1 MRILDYL
8 RNMVSS
14 ITKDELKEKLRIL
27 SQSLQKALEAFMGAE
42 SVLTTFKSKAGQ
54 QFEDDLSKT
63 VRLPPRMTPV
73 AYIRQVL
80 TNMGLT
86 LEMIQAI
93 AEKSYGKDITIEG
106 ITYRRAELLRT
117 IGYMDFVASYSTQL
131 LHYLLVAEAA
141 IAAKDHAPG
150 SERPRP
156 ELQWLKTNQAA
167 FFSLLVTF
175 SKPSREITKLLES
188 IPDIVIGEDDDKII
202 APQVGFSKLDP
213 LRNNFIPGISNTSL
227 SIGIWWVGYQVAKY
241 ERLKEDVRSIELR
254 LEQLRLQNEGKSDAQ
269 LERTIATYERYL
281 NDTSEKV
288 AKMEAKYT

>member
-14 ITKDELKEKLRIL
+14 ITSDNLKEKLRIL

-42 SVLTTFKSKAGQ
+42 STLTTFKSKVGQ
-54 QFEDDLSKT
+54 QFEEDLSKA
-63 VRLPPRMTPV
+63 VRLPPRLTPI
-73 AYIRQVL
+73 AFIRQVL

-86 LEMIQAI
+86 LEMIQVI
-93 AEKSYGKDITIEG
+93 ADKSYGKDIVIEG

-117 IGYMDFVASYSTQL
+117 IGYMDFLASYSTQL

-141 IAAKDHAPG
+141 IVAKDHAPG
-150 SERPRP
+150 AERPRP

-167 FFSLLVTF
+167 FFALLVTF
-175 SKPSREITKLLES
+175 SKPSREIAKLLET
-188 IPDIVIGEDDDKII
+188 IPEIVIGEDDDKII
-202 APQVGFSKLDP
+202 VPQVGILKLDP
-213 LRNNFIPGISNTSL
+213 LKNNFIPGVSTAALN
-227 SIGIWWVGYQVAKY
+227 IGIWWVGIQVARY

-254 LEQLRLQNEGKSDAQ
+254 LEQLRLQADGKSDAQ